1 MKEMAQNKFL
11 LATRYYMKGTAGIES
26 IREAYPLREHLE
38 SKSFEFSR
46 TRASILSKRSQERK
60 RIDELLEQNKGEDRR
75 LRTEA
80 TKEIITEVKQSLKQ
94 AIDNLDLQKGDTDT
108 YGDSAKI
115 SDFLDAAIHIS
126 LNFVELCLYEKMI
139 IGNLGRLGLCTIE
152 DLKSGNW
159 NEVLKLKNDEQMI
172 FQYLKKIPA
181 LA

>member
-1 MKEMAQNKFL
+1 
-11 LATRYYMKGTAGIES
+11 MKGTAGIES

-75 LRTEA
+75 SQTEA
-80 TKEIITEVKQSLKQ
+80 AKEIITEVKQSLKQ